1 MSKIEI
7 VHELGDFLAA
17 SEAGDCTNGAKR
29 APLLVDTHA
38 HIDTDRFDEDREEM
52 LARAKAAGLAAIIN
66 MGDSMESSDRSVA
79 LARQYDMVYT
89 GVGIHPEEARPM
101 TQADDDLLAG
111 WAQEKKVVAIGEI
124 GLDYYWVKDE
134 EQRKL
139 QREIFI
145 RQLDIARQLHLPVCV
160 HDREAHGD
168 TLAILKKEAKGLR
181 GVMHCYSGSLEM
193 AGELMKLDW
202 FIGVDGPLTF
212 KNAARLPEI
221 VQRLPLERIL
231 VETDCPYMAP
241 VPMRGKRNE
250 PAYVYHVAAKLAEL
264 RRVSFDEVARQTTS
278 NAQELY
284 GDLW

>member
-1 MSKIEI
+1 M
-7 VHELGDFLAA
+7 GDFLAA
-17 SEAGDCTNGAKR
+17 SEAGDCTDGAKR

-38 HIDTDRFDEDREEM
+38 HIDTDRFDEDRDDM

-66 MGDSMESSDRSVA
+66 MGDSMESSGRSVA
-79 LARQYDMVYT
+79 MARQYDMVYT

-111 WAQEKKVVAIGEI
+111 WAREAKVVAIGEI

-168 TLAILKKEAKGLR
+168 TLAILKKEARDIR

-193 AGELMKLDW
+193 ARELMKLDW

-212 KNAARLPEI
+212 KNAAKVREAALAVPKDRLLI
-221 VQRLPLERIL
+221 
-231 VETDCPYMAP
+231 ETDAPYLAP
-241 VPMRGKRNE
+241 HPMRGQLNHSGLLKHTL
-250 PAYVYHVAAKLAEL
+250 ATLAEL
-264 RRVSFDEVARQTTS
+264 WGCTPQQAADQTAENAAR
-278 NAQELY
+278 LF
-284 GDLW
+284 GV